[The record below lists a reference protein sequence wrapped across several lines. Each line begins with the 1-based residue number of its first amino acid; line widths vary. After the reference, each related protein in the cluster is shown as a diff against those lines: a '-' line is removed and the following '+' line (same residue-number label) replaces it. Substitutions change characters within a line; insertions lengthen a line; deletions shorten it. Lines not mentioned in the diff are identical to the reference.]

1 MVILAFSTTGIMGW
15 AVWSSYPILACLIV
29 SAISFVKLLAPHL
42 IPSEK
47 DIDKLD
53 DVVDFYFDYYNSL
66 EQLWFDFYNGR
77 LTEEAMQNKFFALKN
92 SERDVNKAINRL
104 VKTTNDK
111 LRNRA
116 DIETTEYLQR
126 TFT

>member
-1 MVILAFSTTGIMGW
+1 MGW
-15 AVWSSYPILACLIV
+15 QVWNSFPIVACVIV
-29 SAISFVKLLAPHL
+29 SIISFCKLLAPHL

-66 EQLWFDFYNGR
+66 ECLWFDFEKDR
-77 LTEEAMQNKFFALKN
+77 ITEEEMQKRFFELKN
-92 SERDVNKAINRL
+92 SEREVNKAINRL
-104 VKTTNDK
+104 VKISNGSIRD
-111 LRNRA
+111 RA
-116 DIETTEYLQR
+116 DTETLEYLQR